1 MAIGRS
7 DEARRNVVAEE
18 GDGGSVSA
26 VTDGFDRD
34 RLIRFRYQN

>member
-1 MAIGRS
+1 MAIGRG
-7 DEARRNVVAEE
+7 DEAHRNVVAEE
-18 GDGGSVSA
+18 GDEGSVSA